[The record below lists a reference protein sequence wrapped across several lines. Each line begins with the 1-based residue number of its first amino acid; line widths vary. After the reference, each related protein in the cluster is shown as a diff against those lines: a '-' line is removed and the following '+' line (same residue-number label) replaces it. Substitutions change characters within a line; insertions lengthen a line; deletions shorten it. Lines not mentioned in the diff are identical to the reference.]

1 MPIITTIIAAFGGA
15 ALLEYLRVPAGALL
29 GAMIAV
35 AAVNMTPATVTSL
48 PGWAKFA
55 AFTALGWAIGQGI
68 TSEVLRALVD
78 KAGLI
83 AVTVGSLLLFGAM
96 LAMFAVRLGLLD
108 PATAYLATSPGGL
121 SQMTALSAA
130 VGADAAVV
138 ATLHTFRILATVF
151 IAPLILRLLPAST

>member
-1 MPIITTIIAAFGGA
+1 MSIITTIIAAFAGA
-15 ALLEYLRVPAGALL
+15 ALLEALRVPAGALL

-35 AAVNMTPATVTSL
+35 AVVNISPAPLLTL

-68 TSEVLRALVD
+68 TTEVLRAMVD

-83 AVTVGSLLLFGAM
+83 AITVGALLLFGAV
-96 LAMFAVRLGLLD
+96 LALFAVRMNLLD

-130 VGADAAVV
+130 VGADATVV
-138 ATLHTFRILATVF
+138 ATLHMFRILATVL
-151 IAPLILRLLPAST
+151 IAPFILRLLPGSG

>member
-1 MPIITTIIAAFGGA
+1 MSIITTLIAAFVGA
-15 ALLEYLRVPAGALL
+15 ALREYLRVPAGALL

-35 AAVNMTPATVTSL
+35 AVVNISPAPVLEL

-68 TSEVLRALVD
+68 SMEVLRSLID

-83 AVTVGSLLLFGAM
+83 AVTVGALLLFGALM
-96 LAMFAVRLGLLD
+96 AMFAVRMDLLD

-151 IAPLILRLLPAST
+151 IAPLILRLLPTSS